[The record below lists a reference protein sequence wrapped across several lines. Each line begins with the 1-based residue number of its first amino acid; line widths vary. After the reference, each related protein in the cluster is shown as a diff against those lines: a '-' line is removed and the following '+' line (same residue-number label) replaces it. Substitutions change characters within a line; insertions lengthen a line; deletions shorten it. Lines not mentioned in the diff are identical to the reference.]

1 MTQQRQ
7 HLLSLADGVA
17 GIITGA
23 GATAIYAHGKGWATV
38 IPASAWAGGPAATI
52 LIGAVAGLLPAI
64 KAARLSPRWR
74 RAGALAA
81 AVAGTALLA
90 AACAGSSGADTFL
103 GGTYAQSLA
112 YSNCMR
118 SNGVSQFPAPDP
130 QGNYNNAQVTALQDN
145 PEYRNAHIQCA
156 SVLPNGGS
164 GLSATQIQQIQ
175 QQNLR
180 YAVKAAHCMRA
191 HGITN
196 FPDPDASNQDAG
208 VNWQPVISLI
218 TDGGLNVS
226 TPSYEAA
233 LTACKPGY
241 GFAVAP

>member
-1 MTQQRQ
+1 MKDMDDMNGGR
-7 HLLSLADGVA
+7 A
-17 GIITGA
+17 GPRGRTG
-23 GATAIYAHGKGWATV
+23 
-38 IPASAWAGGPAATI
+38 
-52 LIGAVAGLLPAI
+52 
-64 KAARLSPRWR
+64 RPRWR

-81 AVAGTALLA
+81 AVAGATLLA
-90 AACAGSSGADTFL
+90 AACSGSSAAADTFL

-112 YSNCMR
+112 YTKCMR
-118 SNGVSQFPAPDP
+118 SNGLPQFPAPDP
-130 QGNYNNAQVTALQDN
+130 QGDYNNAQVTALQDN
-145 PEYRNAHIQCA
+145 PEYRNAHLQCA

-175 QQNLR
+175 QQNLSD
-180 YAVKAAHCMRA
+180 AVKAAYCMRA

-208 VNWQPVISLI
+208 VNWQPVLSLI
-218 TDGGLNVS
+218 MDGGLNVS

-233 LTACKPGY
+233 LTACKPDY